1 MDRPESFQPRNRSA
15 SRTGSTTRKPRPP
28 SGSPRGAVSALKS
41 AAKGRAASEKTEFRR
56 LTQAT
61 RRRRATWGVSLG
73 SVGLL
78 VLTVVLLTLSPA
90 LSLKTVVVEGASRVS
105 AESVREALE
114 GMYGEPLARISNERV
129 SDALAPLTLI
139 QAFRT
144 RIEPPGTL
152 IVSIVE
158 RRPLGVVPGVSGYD
172 VVDAAAVTLWS
183 SDTPPGDVPRILVAA
198 KPDSPSFQAISRV
211 LLALPDA
218 LLSQVEGVTAT
229 TLDDVR
235 FTMRSSSHEVV
246 WGSSDRAAEKAR
258 VLIAALDAA
267 GGDSPRTIDVTTP
280 ESVVIR
286 LRS

>member
-1 MDRPESFQPRNRSA
+1 MDRPESFQPAKRGAPGPS
-15 SRTGSTTRKPRPP
+15 STARKPGPRSSTPP
-28 SGSPRGAVSALKS
+28 SAASAAKL
-41 AAKGRAASEKTEFRR
+41 AAKGRVASEKAEFRR
-56 LTQAT
+56 FTQVT
-61 RRRRATWGVSLG
+61 RRRRATWGISLG

-78 VLTVVLLTLSPA
+78 VLTVILLTLSPA
-90 LSLKTVVVEGASRVS
+90 LSLKTVVVEGASLVS
-105 AESVREALE
+105 AESIRGALG
-114 GMYGEPLARISNERV
+114 GMYGEPLARISNDRV

-158 RRPLGVVPGVSGYD
+158 RRPLGVVRGVSGYD

-198 KPDSPSFQAISRV
+198 DSDSPSFQAISRV

-246 WGSSDRAAEKAR
+246 WGSSGRAAEKAR

-267 GGDSPRTIDVTTP
+267 GEDNPRTIDVTTP